1 MSRLSSRS
9 LLVLFV
15 SLISPSAFAHDIW
28 ISNGSYKNPA
38 GEWCCGAE
46 DCGVVSP
53 GSVSAI
59 KGGYS
64 LRGPVTYGVG
74 VTGNAADGPTRQEN
88 VNETVPYSQSL
99 PSPDGAYWR
108 CKRPDGSPRCFF
120 APKPAS

>member
-1 MSRLSSRS
+1 MSRLPSRS

-15 SLISPSAFAHDIW
+15 SVLSSSALAHDIW
-28 ISNGSYKNPA
+28 ISKGTYKNPA

-46 DCGVVSP
+46 DCGVVAPSA
-53 GSVSAI
+53 VNAI

-74 VTGNAADGPTRQEN
+74 VTGNEADGPTRQES